1 MKHLYLLRH
10 AKSSWELGGQLD
22 YERGLTERG
31 ESDCELIAGVMKQ
44 RGIAPD
50 VVVCSGARRTRETL
64 EGVAGALSKKTPVEF
79 TDDLYRAD
87 VSDFLGVLQNIDA
100 DAGSALVI
108 GHNPSIHDTA
118 VEVASG
124 GEELERMAAK
134 FPTCAIA
141 ELTFKG
147 KWSKL
152 GADDAELIAFVTP
165 KQLRKGE
172 KETI

>member
-1 MKHLYLLRH
+1 MKRLYLLRH
-10 AKSSWELGGQLD
+10 AKSSWELAGQLD

-31 ESDCELIAGVMKQ
+31 ESDCKLIAGVMKQ
-44 RGIAPD
+44 HGIAPD

-64 EGVAGALSKKTPVEF
+64 EGVAGALNKNTPVEF

-87 VSDFLGVLQNIDA
+87 VSDFLGVLQNIDPDA
-100 DAGSALVI
+100 DSALVI

-118 VEVASG
+118 VEIAADG
-124 GEELERMAAK
+124 DQLERMAAK

-141 ELTFKG
+141 ELSFKG

-152 GADDAELIAFVTP
+152 GADDAELTAFVTP